1 MREELFIHRSWTTA
15 GTTGATTGTTG
26 YLRSNGKKSLG
37 FARNKPT
44 GTTGLLSA
52 LPTIAGTTGGRPVP
66 PAVQISATKVSA
78 DLACRYYRRF
88 TGTTGTGRY
97 HRSEPG
103 TTGSSFSRKTQE
115 KGWHCRYHRPWGPVL
130 PAHLGREEIF
140 LSVCECKRVSQAH
153 WINWLEHLYPHLT
166 NLICIPLDSAAFPKT
181 QQKIKAL

>member
-26 YLRSNGKKSLG
+26 YLRSNGKKSLW

-44 GTTGLLSA
+44 GTTGLLSV

-88 TGTTGTGRY
+88 TPVLLVLAGTTGPSPVLPVVHFLAKLRRRAGTA
-97 HRSEPG
+97 G
-103 TTGSSFSRKTQE
+103 TTGPEGWYYRVTLAEKKFPRCSCMQVLVSLFWFSFNT
-115 KGWHCRYHRPWGPVL
+115 WALYL
-130 PAHLGREEIF
+130 P
-140 LSVCECKRVSQAH
+140 Q
-153 WINWLEHLYPHLT
+153 T
-166 NLICIPLDSAAFPKT
+166 N
-181 QQKIKAL
+181 